1 VRIPRK
7 LKTKAIKKIED
18 FLTQIDEEMRQSLA
32 LGLLLRRRRRRRKMR
47 KTKLRL
53 KSEQK
58 CIKVTIDQ
66 RLGQARCVETTNGLK
81 RHRKLVREEDLPMRK
96 RVQEKTGLLPSVK
109 SVSLPGTVQH
119 EPDYLRIRLRGVLL
133 GQNTTPNFS
142 QVA

>member
-1 VRIPRK
+1 VQIPRK

-18 FLTQIDEEMRQSLA
+18 FLTQIDEEMRHSLA
-32 LGLLLRRRRRRRKMR
+32 LGLLLRRGRGRGR

-53 KSEQK
+53 KSEQN

-66 RLGQARCVETTNGLK
+66 RLGQAWCVETTK
-81 RHRKLVREEDLPMRK
+81 VPKWHPKLVREEDLSMRK

-119 EPDYLRIRLRGVLL
+119 EPDYLRIRLRSVLF
-133 GQNTTPNFS
+133 GRNTTPNFS

>member
-18 FLTQIDEEMRQSLA
+18 FLTQIDEEMRHSLA
-32 LGLLLRRRRRRRKMR
+32 LGLLLRRGRRGKPR

-66 RLGQARCVETTNGLK
+66 WLGQAWCIETTNVPK
-81 RHRKLVREEDLPMRK
+81 PHPKLVREEDLSMRK

-119 EPDYLRIRLRGVLL
+119 EPDYLRIRLRSVLL
-133 GQNTTPNFS
+133 GRNTTPNFS

>member
-32 LGLLLRRRRRRRKMR
+32 LGLLLKRRRRRKTR

-119 EPDYLRIRLRGVLL
+119 EPDYLRIRLRSVLL
-133 GQNTTPNFS
+133 GRNTTPNFS

>member
-18 FLTQIDEEMRQSLA
+18 FLTQIDEEMRHSLA
-32 LGLLLRRRRRRRKMR
+32 LGLLLKRGRRRKTR
-47 KTKLRL
+47 KMKLHL
-53 KSEQK
+53 KSGQK

-81 RHRKLVREEDLPMRK
+81 RHPKLVREEDLPMRK
-96 RVQEKTGLLPSVK
+96 RVQEKTGPLLSVR

-119 EPDYLRIRLRGVLL
+119 EPDYLRIGLRSVLL
-133 GQNTTPNFS
+133 GRNTTPSFL
-142 QVA
+142 